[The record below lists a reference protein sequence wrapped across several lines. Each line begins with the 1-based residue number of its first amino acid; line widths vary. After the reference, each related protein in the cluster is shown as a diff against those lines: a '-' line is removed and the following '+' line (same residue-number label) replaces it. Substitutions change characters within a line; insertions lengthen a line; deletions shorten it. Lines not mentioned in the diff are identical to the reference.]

1 MAKYLD
7 ETGLA
12 YFWGRVKSYFN
23 TIIPTKVSD
32 LSNDIGYISS
42 YTETDPTVP
51 EWAKASSK
59 PTYTASEV
67 GALSNARV
75 PLYTDNTS
83 VELRLIDNNNIAR
96 RITSIDKVTKSNISG
111 IQISYDNGTN
121 DGESIF
127 IPDEIGVGTNSQ
139 SIINQIPTKVSDLD
153 NDSGYFNE
161 INVSSSGSGNVVTN
175 LSISDDTITYNLGD
189 SVTVS
194 SSGSGNVVTGLSAS
208 GGIVTYTLGNASTTA
223 AQIIRD
229 VSTTDINTLKIH
241 YVTQAEYEDAINNHT
256 INDNDLYFTP
266 SIDEKITI
274 SENEPTS
281 TDGNNGDLWFVVTSN
296 E

>member
-32 LSNDIGYISS
+32 LSNDVGYISS
-42 YTETDPTVP
+42 YIETDPTVP

-96 RITSIDKVTKSNISG
+96 RITSIEKVTKSNISG

-121 DGESIF
+121 DGASVF
-127 IPDEIGVGTNSQ
+127 IPDEIGIGTNSQ

-175 LSISDDTITYNLGD
+175 LSVSDDTI
-189 SVTVS
+189 
-194 SSGSGNVVTGLSAS
+194 
-208 GGIVTYTLGNASTTA
+208 TYTLGNASTTA

-229 VSTTDINTLKIH
+229 ASTTDINTLKIH
-241 YVTQAEYEDAINNHT
+241 HVTQAEYEDAINNHT
-256 INDNDLYFTP
+256 INENDLYVTP